1 MTMSRTRRFVPLVL
15 VGMFLS
21 GLMFAAQEQAKT
33 EKPAK
38 EEFSGRVIMWAAG
51 PLTGKT
57 GRLFM
62 TVDKWTTN
70 EERMQL
76 YKTLKEGGPEEFR
89 KAMEKMTAGYVRTS
103 NSLRYPLSV
112 ASSFQTDKGRKIRL
126 VTARPILWA
135 EVMGATRSEEY
146 EYGVIEFTLDEK
158 GKGVGE
164 GVVVPMAKVFFDKN
178 GQLVV
183 ENLGTG
189 PQKLLSVS
197 KD

>member
-1 MTMSRTRRFVPLVL
+1 MKRSQTSYVVIVALA
-15 VGMFLS
+15 
-21 GLMFAAQEQAKT
+21 GLLLAGLAFAAQEQAKT
-33 EKPAK
+33 EKPVK
-38 EEFSGRVIMWAAG
+38 EEFSGRCIMWAAG
-51 PLTGKT
+51 PLTGKA

-62 TVDKWTTN
+62 TVDRWTTD

-76 YKTLKEGGPEEFR
+76 YKALKEGGPEAFR
-89 KAMEKMTAGYVRTS
+89 KAMESLTVGYIRTS

-112 ASSFQTDKGRKIRL
+112 ASSFLTDKGRKIRL
-126 VTARPILWA
+126 VTARPIRWS

-164 GVVVPMAKVFFDKN
+164 GAVIPMAKVFFDKN

-183 ENLGTG
+183 ETLGTG

>member
-1 MTMSRTRRFVPLVL
+1 MTKIQTQRLALVALAGLLLAGLVL
-15 VGMFLS
+15 
-21 GLMFAAQEQAKT
+21 AAQEEAKS
-33 EKPAK
+33 EKPVK
-38 EEFSGRVIMWAAG
+38 EEFSGRCIMWAAG
-51 PLTGKT
+51 PLTGQT

-62 TVDKWTTN
+62 TVDRWTTN
-70 EERMQL
+70 EERKQL
-76 YKTLKEGGPEEFR
+76 YEALKGGGPEAFR
-89 KAMEKMTAGYVRTS
+89 KAMEKLTVGYVRTS

-126 VTARPILWA
+126 VTVRPILWA
-135 EVMGATRSEEY
+135 EVRGTTRSEEY

-158 GKGVGE
+158 GKGIGE
-164 GVVVPMAKVFFDKN
+164 GVVVPMAKVYFEKN

>member
-1 MTMSRTRRFVPLVL
+1 MTMSLTRRFAPLAL
-15 VGMFLS
+15 IGMFLA
-21 GLMFAAQEQAKT
+21 GLVFAAQEQQKT
-33 EKPAK
+33 EKPVK
-38 EEFSGRVIMWAAG
+38 EEFSGRCIMWAAG

-62 TVDKWTTN
+62 WVERWTTD

-76 YKTLKEGGPEEFR
+76 YKTLKEGGPEAFR
-89 KAMEKMTAGYVRTS
+89 KAMEKTVAGYVRTS

-126 VTARPILWA
+126 VTARPILWS
-135 EVMGATRSEEY
+135 EVMGATRSEQY

-164 GVVVPMAKVFFDKN
+164 GVVIPMAKVFFDKD

-183 ENLGTG
+183 ETLGTG

>member
-1 MTMSRTRRFVPLVL
+1 MKRTRIPHLALAAL
-15 VGMFLS
+15 VGLLLG
-21 GLMFAAQEQAKT
+21 GLVFAAQEKANT
-33 EKPAK
+33 EKPQK
-38 EEFSGRVIMWAAG
+38 EEFSGRCIMWAAG

-62 TVDKWTTN
+62 TVDRWTTN
-70 EERMQL
+70 DERMQL
-76 YKTLKEGGPEEFR
+76 YKALKEGGPEAFR
-89 KAMEKMTAGYVRTS
+89 KAMEKTTAGYVRTS

-126 VTARPILWA
+126 VTTRPILWS

-164 GVVVPMAKVFFDKN
+164 GVVVPMAKVYFDDK